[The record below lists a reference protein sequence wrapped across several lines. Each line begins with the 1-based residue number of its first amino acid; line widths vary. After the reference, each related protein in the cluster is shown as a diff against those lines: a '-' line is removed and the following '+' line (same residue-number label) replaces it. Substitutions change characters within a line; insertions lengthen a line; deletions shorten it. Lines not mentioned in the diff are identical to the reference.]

1 MTEILYDYFMKKLF
15 IIIILSLCFTTPSY
29 TNDIS
34 DFQIEGVSVGDSAL
48 DYFSKEEIEK
58 AFSIV
63 KSSYDSDKFKRALF
77 FSPNFE
83 IYDAMM
89 IHSKKIDKT
98 YKIYNLSSV
107 LDFPKDFKNCNIK
120 KKEIVSDLKNT
131 FVDYK
136 INEFEN
142 RKIRQDKEGQS
153 FANNTTFKF
162 NDGSSARVMCYDWSN
177 EAEQKGFVDHLRISL
192 NSKEFNIWLNNEAYK

>member
-15 IIIILSLCFTTPSY
+15 IIIILSLCFTTPSH

-98 YKIYNLSSV
+98 YKIYSLSSV
-107 LDFPKDFKNCNIK
+107 LEFPKDFKNC
-120 KKEIVSDLKNT
+120 
-131 FVDYK
+131 
-136 INEFEN
+136 IN
-142 RKIRQDKEGQS
+142 
-153 FANNTTFKF
+153 
-162 NDGSSARVMCYDWSN
+162 C
-177 EAEQKGFVDHLRISL
+177 
-192 NSKEFNIWLNNEAYK
+192 